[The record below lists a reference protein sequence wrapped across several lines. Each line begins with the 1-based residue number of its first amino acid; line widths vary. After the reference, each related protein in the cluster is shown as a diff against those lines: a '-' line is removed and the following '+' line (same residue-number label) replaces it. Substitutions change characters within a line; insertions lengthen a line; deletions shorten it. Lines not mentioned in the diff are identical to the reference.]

1 MTDPEPNSAG
11 TKQPSQTPTDAA
23 ELESMKFPT
32 RPRFTLDDLREIR
45 IAGGDGE
52 STVAAYCFDHNG
64 EPAEK
69 VVSMDDL
76 THAERE
82 AALAFILAHG
92 QAAAIR
98 RKKQQKPRKARRS
111 PRLYNTEAVEFD
123 PVDLD
128 DLKPPSLPEIDTAA
142 LDALTAGQGET
153 EPGREPDGAA
163 SPQAHDNGED
173 GKQDGETPTP
183 RQNAQ
188 E

>member
-1 MTDPEPNSAG
+1 MTEPNNTG
-11 TKQPSQTPTDAA
+11 TDAA

-111 PRLYNTEAVEFD
+111 PRLYNTEAVAFE

-128 DLKPPSLPEIDTAA
+128 DLKPPSLPEIDTPDEQVF
-142 LDALTAGQGET
+142 LDLDP
-153 EPGREPDGAA
+153 EPLNRILEGNEEEKG
-163 SPQAHDNGED
+163 SPKE
-173 GKQDGETPTP
+173 
-183 RQNAQ
+183 
-188 E
+188 

>member
-1 MTDPEPNSAG
+1 MTDTEPNS
-11 TKQPSQTPTDAA
+11 TPDEAA

-69 VVSMDDL
+69 VVALDDL

-98 RKKQQKPRKARRS
+98 RKKPKKTRRS
-111 PRLYNTEAVEFD
+111 PRLYSTEAVEFD

-128 DLKPPSLPEIDTAA
+128 ELKPPSLPEIDTAP
-142 LDALTAGQGET
+142 LDALTAGET
-153 EPGREPDGAA
+153 A
-163 SPQAHDNGED
+163 
-173 GKQDGETPTP
+173 GKQDTDGTEAP
-183 RQNAQ
+183 RTHDSGKDG
-188 E
+188 